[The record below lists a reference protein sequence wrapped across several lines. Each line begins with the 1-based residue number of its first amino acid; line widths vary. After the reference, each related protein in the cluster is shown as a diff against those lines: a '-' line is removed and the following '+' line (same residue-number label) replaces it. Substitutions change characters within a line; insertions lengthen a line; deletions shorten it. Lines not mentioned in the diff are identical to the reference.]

1 MITVISIIISI
12 TCLTLIG
19 YLFID
24 SIRRNAFLN
33 YKEQY
38 RQELKDTIR
47 EVEFKIYVSKS
58 KILAGYDGGEDDLE
72 FYTNLLYKLKDQLK
86 HIDN

>member
-1 MITVISIIISI
+1 MKIIFSLIISIICI
-12 TCLTLIG
+12 TFLF
-19 YLFID
+19 YLLID
-24 SIRRNAFLN
+24 SVRRNAISD

-38 RQELKDTIR
+38 RQELKQSIR
-47 EVEFKIYVSKS
+47 EIEFKIYVSKS
-58 KILAGYDGGEDDLE
+58 KILAGVDGGEDDLE

>member
-1 MITVISIIISI
+1 MKIILSLIISIICI
-12 TCLTLIG
+12 TFLL
-19 YLFID
+19 YLLID
-24 SIRRNAFLN
+24 SIRRNAISD

-38 RQELKDTIR
+38 RQELKDAIR
-47 EVEFKIYVSKS
+47 EVEFKVYVTKS
-58 KILAGYDGGEDDLE
+58 KILAGRDGGEDDLE

>member
-12 TCLTLIG
+12 TCLTLIS

-24 SIRRNAFLN
+24 SVRRNAFLN

-47 EVEFKIYVSKS
+47 EIEFKVYVSKS
-58 KILAGYDGGEDDLE
+58 KILAGHDGGEDDLE
-72 FYTNLLYKLKDQLK
+72 FYTNLLYKLRDQLK
-86 HIDN
+86 HIDD